1 VKFLRELGEY
11 YSLRNALNCEWRS
24 ASCLNSPLSSKETAF
39 IEAIGN
45 PSRLKILL
53 VLWKSDKELTV
64 YKICQR
70 TGLGRSAVSRHL
82 GNLVEAGIVSKKI
95 YGEIP
100 LYAMN
105 KDDIGAAALTE
116 FFYQS
121 EIIAWLL
128 FLSLTF
134 KKFLN
139 VGVH

>member
-1 VKFLRELGEY
+1 MLKLDEEKKR
-11 YSLRNALNCEWRS
+11 
-24 ASCLNSPLSSKETAF
+24 F

-82 GNLVEAGIVSKKI
+82 LKLLENGLIYRRI

-100 LYAMN
+100 LYAIN
-105 KDDIGAAALTE
+105 KDDSRARA
-116 FFYQS
+116 
-121 EIIAWLL
+121 IIEYFA
-128 FLSLTF
+128 
-134 KKFLN
+134 KIKF
-139 VGVH
+139 